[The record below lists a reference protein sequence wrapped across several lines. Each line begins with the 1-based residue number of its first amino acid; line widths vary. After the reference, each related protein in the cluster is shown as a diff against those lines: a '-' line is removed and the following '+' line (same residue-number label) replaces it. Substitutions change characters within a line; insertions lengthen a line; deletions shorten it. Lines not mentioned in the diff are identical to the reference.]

1 MRSSV
6 SAAMATIVASTL
18 AQNNMSYYDYTTN
31 GNPQLDHR
39 TLATIPLGFP
49 DCADSPLTDTL
60 VCNKSASAWDR
71 ASALIAMFTLE
82 ELVNN
87 TVNTAPGVPRLGLP
101 PYEVWNEALHGL
113 SHFYQPKTGDFSW
126 VTAFPQ
132 PITSMASMNRSLIH
146 QIGSIISTQGRAAN
160 NAGRYGLDVYS
171 PNINGFRAPV
181 WGRGQETP
189 GEDAYF
195 LTSLYA
201 YEYITAMQ
209 GGVGPEVPKLVTVA
223 KHFAGYDIETWRKH
237 SRLGNDVNITEQDL
251 AGYYTPQFRTAITKA
266 KARGLMCSYNAV
278 NGEASCGSSFFLQT
292 LLRETWHFGDGFV
305 SGDCGAVYGVFNPH
319 HNAATR
325 VGGSAAAL
333 LAGTDIDCGT
343 EFSYYLE
350 DAFTEGDVSRDDIEK
365 ALTRLY
371 SGLVQQG
378 YFDGN
383 GSLYRDLTWDD
394 VVKTDSWNISYEAAV
409 EGIVLLKNDGALPL
423 HANSSVALIGPYA
436 NATTQML
443 GNYFTTPPYVISPLA
458 AFEASGRTINYALGT
473 GIFSDNETFFDEA
486 LAAARKSDV
495 IIFAGGIDNTI
506 ESEALDRENIT
517 WPGNQLDLI
526 DRLSKLGKPVVV
538 LQMGGGQV
546 DSSALKAND
555 KVNSLIWGGYP
566 GQSGGQA
573 LYDIISGARAPAG
586 RLVTTQ
592 YPAAYADDF
601 YQLDMDLRPSTNG
614 SGNNPGQTYMW
625 YTGEAVYPFGHGL
638 FYTTFEE
645 KAAGNMS
652 HSINITNF
660 FAQSHSGYEFI
671 EQKPLLTFTAKV
683 SNTGSA
689 ASDYSAMLFASTT
702 SGPTPRPIKW
712 LVGITRE
719 AEIAPGGSCDVA
731 IEVPVGALARAAENG
746 DLVVCPGDYELA
758 LNNERSVVVKFT
770 LTGDAITIAHWPSKV
785 ETGGA

>member
-1 MRSSV
+1 
-6 SAAMATIVASTL
+6 
-18 AQNNMSYYDYTTN
+18 
-31 GNPQLDHR
+31 
-39 TLATIPLGFP
+39 
-49 DCADSPLTDTL
+49 
-60 VCNKSASAWDR
+60 
-71 ASALIAMFTLE
+71 
-82 ELVNN
+82 
-87 TVNTAPGVPRLGLP
+87 
-101 PYEVWNEALHGL
+101 
-113 SHFYQPKTGDFSW
+113 
-126 VTAFPQ
+126 
-132 PITSMASMNRSLIH
+132 
-146 QIGSIISTQGRAAN
+146 
-160 NAGRYGLDVYS
+160 
-171 PNINGFRAPV
+171 
-181 WGRGQETP
+181 
-189 GEDAYF
+189 
-195 LTSLYA
+195 
-201 YEYITAMQ
+201 
-209 GGVGPEVPKLVTVA
+209 
-223 KHFAGYDIETWRKH
+223 
-237 SRLGNDVNITEQDL
+237 
-251 AGYYTPQFRTAITKA
+251 
-266 KARGLMCSYNAV
+266 
-278 NGEASCGSSFFLQT
+278 LQT

-350 DAFTEGDVSRDDIEK
+350 DAFDQGDVSRDNIEK

-409 EGIVLLKNDGALPL
+409 EGIVLLKNDGTLPL
-423 HANSSVALIGPYA
+423 HTNSSVALIGPYA
-436 NATTQML
+436 NATEQML

-473 GIFSDNETFFDEA
+473 GISSDNETFFDEA

-495 IIFAGGIDNTI
+495 IVFAGGLDNSV

-555 KVNSLIWGGYP
+555 NVNSLIWGGYP

-592 YPAAYADDF
+592 YPASYAEDF
-601 YQLDMDLRPSTNG
+601 YQLDMDLRPSMNG

-625 YTGEAVYPFGHGL
+625 YTGEAVYQFGHGL

-660 FAQSHSGYEFI
+660 FAQPHSGYEFI
-671 EQKPLLTFTAKV
+671 EQKPLLTFTAQV

-719 AEIAPGGSCDVA
+719 AEIAPGGACTVA
-731 IEVPVGALARAAENG
+731 IDVPVGALARAADNG
-746 DLVVCPGDYELA
+746 DLVVYPGDYELA